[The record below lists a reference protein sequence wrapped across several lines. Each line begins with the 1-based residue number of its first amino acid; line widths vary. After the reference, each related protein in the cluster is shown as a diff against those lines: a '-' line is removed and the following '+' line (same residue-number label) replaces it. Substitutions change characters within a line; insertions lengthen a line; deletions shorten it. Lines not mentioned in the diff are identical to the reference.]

1 MVVQVDPVRGSY
13 GGNVKYIFV
22 PAATFV
28 GNWAY
33 KSMLIMV
40 LLS

>member
-1 MVVQVDPVRGSY
+1 MHVDPVSGSY
-13 GGNVKYIFV
+13 GGNVKYTFV

-28 GNWAY
+28 GNWAA